1 MTTMKLPFPVD
12 DEGNIGYI
20 EPGDGTH
27 PVPTQAEL
35 DAAPSAG
42 RVPPGV
48 LARVHD
54 EWVLAW
60 ADKIPAPA
68 PDAGEDASAFHVDL
82 NATPEA
88 MADFD
93 RRLAEAMK
101 APG

>member
-1 MTTMKLPFPVD
+1 MTSQKLPFPVD
-12 DEGNIGYI
+12 PETGKALYI
-20 EPGDGTH
+20 EPSDGTL
-27 PVPTQAEL
+27 PPPPT
-35 DAAPSAG
+35 DAAPNAG

-60 ADKIPAPA
+60 ADKIPAPTA
-68 PDAGEDASAFHVDL
+68 DQGEDASAFHVDL
-82 NATPEA
+82 NATAEA

-101 APG
+101 APR